1 MTKNNEHDISSKPVD
16 NAKQTEV
23 VDKEYIRDFARVVG
37 RRIAKLRKS
46 LKMNQTEFSQK
57 AGIMINTVSNIERG
71 QGNPQFDTLV
81 KMASI
86 LNVPLTDLLDMN
98 APQPTSSSLSHRL
111 SEAQKPEEF
120 SGITRDV
127 LETLASLNP
136 EKMRIAGIQIAALA
150 NPEEFSTTQQIIE
163 AKKNSNS

>member
-1 MTKNNEHDISSKPVD
+1 
-16 NAKQTEV
+16 
-23 VDKEYIRDFARVVG
+23 
-37 RRIAKLRKS
+37 
-46 LKMNQTEFSQK
+46 
-57 AGIMINTVSNIERG
+57 
-71 QGNPQFDTLV
+71 
-81 KMASI
+81 MASI